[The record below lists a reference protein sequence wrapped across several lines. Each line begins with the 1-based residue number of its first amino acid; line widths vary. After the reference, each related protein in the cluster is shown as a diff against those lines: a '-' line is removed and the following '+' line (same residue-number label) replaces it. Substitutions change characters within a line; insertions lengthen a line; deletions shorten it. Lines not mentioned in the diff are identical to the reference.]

1 MNKIPCAVI
10 KDLLPS
16 YIDGLTSEETKALVE
31 EHLAEC
37 DGCRLTYQV
46 MKENAEEAAKPTS
59 EDRREI
65 DFLKKNKRKNRSI
78 LWGSLGLALL
88 MALIILFARLYLVG
102 NEVSPEAV
110 KCRVSGSGEDLV
122 LEILP
127 DGAKHSYVASE
138 FSYSDRVEIEVKER
152 LPILPEF
159 LYGHDFDRNEPF
171 EIPLHNSGSIDYI
184 TVNGSIVWYKG
195 LAISPKL
202 SAVYEAE
209 HPYCGDPSAN
219 NRTADALGFYEIFG
233 GFTNALQTA
242 HEPYDWT
249 IKLEENVEP
258 GLKNSTEV
266 AMRKNAYIILATV
279 ENLGSVTFEYH
290 VDGHLSTCTVT
301 ADDATEFFGEDIKS
315 CYDNLI
321 ALHRLFTMVGM

>member
-10 KDLLPS
+10 KDLLPL
-16 YIDGLTSEETKALVE
+16 YIDGLTSEETNALVE

-88 MALIILFARLYLVG
+88 LVIIILFARLYLVG

-138 FSYSDRVEIEVKER
+138 FSYSDHVEIEVKER

-159 LYGHDFDRNEPF
+159 LYGHDFDVSEPF
-171 EIPLHNSGSIDYI
+171 TIPLHNSGSIEYI

-202 SAVYEAE
+202 SAVYEAQ

-219 NRTADALGFYEIFG
+219 NRTAKALGFYEDFG
-233 GFTNALQTA
+233 PFTNALSTA
-242 HEPYDWT
+242 HEPYDWK
-249 IKLEENVEP
+249 IILEEGVEP
-258 GLKNSTEV
+258 GLRNITEV
-266 AMRKNAYIILATV
+266 RMRKNAYLILATV
-279 ENLGSVTFEYH
+279 QNLGSVTFEYK
-290 VDGHLSTCTVT
+290 VDGLTQTFTVT
-301 ADDATEFFGEDIKS
+301 EDDATEFFGKDIKS

-321 ALHRLFTMVGM
+321 ALHSLYTALGM

>member
-1 MNKIPCAVI
+1 MNKTPCAVI

-16 YIDGLTSEETKALVE
+16 YIDGLTSAETNTLVE

-46 MKENAEEAAKPTS
+46 MKEESEEAAKPTS

-78 LWGSLGLALL
+78 LWGSLGLALFL
-88 MALIILFARLYLVG
+88 AVIILFARLYLVG
-102 NEVSPEAV
+102 NEVSPDAI
-110 KCRVSGSGEDLV
+110 KCRVNSTGGEMV

-127 DGAKHSYVASE
+127 DGAKHSYIASE
-138 FSYSDRVEIEVKER
+138 YTYPDHTEIEVKER
-152 LPILPEF
+152 LSILPDF
-159 LYGHDFDRNEPF
+159 LYGHDFDMNKPF
-171 EIPLHNSGSIDYI
+171 PIPLHDSDSIDYI
-184 TVNGSIVWYKG
+184 TVNGNIVWYKG

-219 NRTADALGFYEIFG
+219 ARTAKALGFYEIFG
-233 GFTNALQTA
+233 GFSNALQTA

-249 IKLEENVEP
+249 IMLEENVEP
-258 GLKNSTEV
+258 GLKNATEV
-266 AMRKNAYIILATV
+266 AMRENAYIILATV
-279 ENLGSVTFEYH
+279 ENLGSVSYEYT
-290 VDGHLSTCTVT
+290 VDGMTESLTVT